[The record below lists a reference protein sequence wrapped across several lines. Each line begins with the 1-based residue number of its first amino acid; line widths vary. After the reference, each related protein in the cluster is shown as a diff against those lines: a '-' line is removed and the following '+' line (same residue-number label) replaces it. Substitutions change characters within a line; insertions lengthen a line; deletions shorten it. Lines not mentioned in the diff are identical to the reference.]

1 MALRKRRFLLSALP
15 LLALAFAA
23 AGQDPPS
30 ADLSSPSSPPPPAS
44 TATPALEG
52 AFGQPPLEVRR
63 GLIVS
68 SLEVPEGA
76 PEILRSRD
84 RIPCGRDRVAVDI
97 FRPALPGRRPAVILL
112 HGTHGPGRAEKYYI
126 QNAEELARRG
136 YVALFLR
143 YYDRGRKGR
152 GNRAQWTETIE
163 AALTYAASL
172 PDVDGDRLALLGF
185 SQGAFLALNDA
196 PSDPRV
202 RAVVAYYGGLSPGF
216 VAPAKSAMPPT
227 LLLHGTA
234 DRIVPVRRSL
244 QTLAWLR
251 EEGRPADLVVYPG
264 AGHGFC
270 LNSRGGA
277 DRFATEDSW
286 RRTLEFLRF
295 HLVYPAWAPA
305 VEPWKPA
312 PPPEEAGSLGQALA
326 GVFDQPPLETLPY
339 LEPSDGPAGARP
351 LINPGPREM
360 EELLKKAPRPRPKA
374 HKPRSA
380 PARPKTAP
388 PKASAAPQAAPPKV
402 SAPSPNP
409 PKPPA
414 KK

>member
-1 MALRKRRFLLSALP
+1 MTLRRRRLGLAFLP
-15 LLALAFAA
+15 LVALAFGA
-23 AGQDPPS
+23 AGQDSVP
-30 ADLSSPSSPPPPAS
+30 AELSPASPSPPPLA
-44 TATPALEG
+44 AAAPALQG
-52 AFGQPPLEVRR
+52 AFDQPPLEVRR
-63 GLIVS
+63 GVLVS
-68 SLEVPEGA
+68 SLDLPEGSL
-76 PEILRSRD
+76 EIVRSRD

-97 FRPALPGRRPAVILL
+97 FRPALPGKRPAVILL
-112 HGTHGPGRAEKYYI
+112 HGTHGPGRAEKYYL
-126 QNAEELARRG
+126 QNAEELARSG

-152 GNRAQWTETIE
+152 GNRAQWTRTIE

-196 PSDPRV
+196 PLDPRI

-216 VAPAKSAMPPT
+216 VDPAKSTMPPT

-270 LNSRGGA
+270 LNSRGGP

-305 VEPWKPA
+305 EEPWKPA
-312 PPPEEAGSLGQALA
+312 PPVEGEGSLERALA

-339 LEPSDGPAGARP
+339 LEPSDGPAGVRP
-351 LINPGPREM
+351 LINPDPREM
-360 EELLKKAPRPRPKA
+360 EEILKKAPRPRPKA
-374 HKPRSA
+374 RKPRHGPS
-380 PARPKTAP
+380 RPKTAP
-388 PKASAAPQAAPPKV
+388 PKASSAPSPAPPKV
-402 SAPSPNP
+402 SAPPSKPS
-409 PKPPA
+409 KPPA

>member
-1 MALRKRRFLLSALP
+1 MALRKARLFFAVLT
-15 LLALAFAA
+15 LLALAHS
-23 AGQDPPS
+23 AGGEETAPP
-30 ADLSSPSSPPPPAS
+30 APSSGSIPQPPPAA
-44 TATPALEG
+44 ATPALQG
-52 AFGQPPLEVRR
+52 AFDQPPLEVRR
-63 GLIVS
+63 GVLVS
-68 SLEVPEGA
+68 SLDLPEGS
-76 PEILRSRD
+76 PEILRSRE

-97 FRPALPGRRPAVILL
+97 FRPALPGKRPAVILL

-126 QNAEELARRG
+126 QNAEELARSG

-152 GNRAQWTETIE
+152 GSRAQWTKTIE

-216 VAPAKSAMPPT
+216 VDPAKRAMPPT

-244 QTLAWLR
+244 QTLVWLR

-270 LNSRGGA
+270 LNSRGGP

-305 VEPWKPA
+305 EEPWKPA
-312 PPPEEAGSLGQALA
+312 QDGEGSLERALA

-339 LEPSDGPAGARP
+339 LEPSDGPTGLRP
-351 LINPGPREM
+351 LINPSPREM
-360 EELLKKAPRPRPKA
+360 EEILKKAPRPRPRGKRPP
-374 HKPRSA
+374 HGTPGKSKTSPPRA
-380 PARPKTAP
+380 
-388 PKASAAPQAAPPKV
+388 
-402 SAPSPNP
+402 SAPSAETP
-409 PKPPA
+409 PKGSTPPPSTP